1 MKKKALS
8 ILLALAL
15 CGAMSTTAFAA
26 DADTEIKP
34 ESDPKTGNTQV
45 TFNVDPTYTITIPA
59 TVTLAKTDVDDTV
72 KYIGS
77 GTLKANAGLRLLEDE
92 KIEVRLTTCD
102 YQLDTAAS
110 ATYKLPYTVMAG
122 DTEVTTA
129 ENLVATFTTEDNA
142 TDQESLLTFTAGDP
156 TYAGDYSDTVT
167 FTIAVVKK

>member
-26 DADTEIKP
+26 EINP

-59 TVTLAKTDVDDTV
+59 TITLAKTDVDDTV

-102 YQLDTAAS
+102 YQLDTAAT
-110 ATYKLPYTVMAG
+110 AAYKLPYTVKAG
-122 DTEVTTA
+122 TA
-129 ENLVATFTTEDNA
+129 DITADSNLVATFTTENNA

-156 TYAGDYSDTVT
+156 TYAGDYRDTVT